1 MLVLLAGMFGLVVGQ
16 VRGGRL
22 LNLADL
28 RVRGWGLIVIAL
40 AAQLLVAIWF
50 IPDPRVP
57 VALDGALLLCSYVAL
72 LVVAWQNR
80 VLVGMWLVGIGI
92 ALNVV
97 AAIPHGGLLPTT
109 PEALQSAGRAVPAPL
124 PGPSERPYVQS
135 KDIVLPRD
143 QIPFWAISDR
153 FAIPR
158 GWPLSGVFSPGDVLI
173 ALGLGWVLEQGMLT
187 QPVFLRFV
195 ASK

>member
-16 VRGGRL
+16 ARGGRL

-28 RVRGWGLIVIAL
+28 KVRGWGLIVIAL
-40 AAQLLVAIWF
+40 AAQLLVARWLV
-50 IPDPRVP
+50 PDPRVP
-57 VALDGALLLCSYVAL
+57 VTFGGALLLGSYGAL
-72 LVVAWQNR
+72 LIVAWQNR
-80 VLVGMWLVGIGI
+80 VLAGMWLVGIGI
-92 ALNVV
+92 VLNVLV
-97 AAIPHGGLLPTT
+97 AAPHGGLLPTT
-109 PEALQSAGRAVPAPL
+109 PEALQSAGRAVPVPL
-124 PGPSERPYVQS
+124 PGPGERPYVQS
-135 KDIVLPRD
+135 KDIVLPQD
-143 QIPFWAISDR
+143 QIPLWPISDR

-173 ALGLGWVLEQGMLT
+173 ALGLGWVLEQGMVT